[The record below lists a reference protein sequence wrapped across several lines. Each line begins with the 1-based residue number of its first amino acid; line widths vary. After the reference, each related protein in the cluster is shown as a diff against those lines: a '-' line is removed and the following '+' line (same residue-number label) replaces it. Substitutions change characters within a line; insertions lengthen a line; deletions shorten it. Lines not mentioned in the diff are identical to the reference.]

1 MRRSGKVEIKYIENS
16 TSRQVTY
23 SKRKSGILKKA
34 RELTILC
41 NAQVCLIMFS
51 NTGKHYEYVSPST
64 TMKNFLDRY
73 QRETKINLWEAQ
85 YEDYVMTSQI
95 QTTKKHVRC
104 LEEARKRLL
113 RSVYAQ
119 KQEQEFFNAVPA
131 NNEQDQQP
139 DYGSATTSM
148 ARPAIDGGGGNC
160 ESSKMTFQQ
169 LQPSHT
175 NLYDEAG
182 GALIQSILCSSTLS
196 TIK

>member
-1 MRRSGKVEIKYIENS
+1 MGRAKLEIKYIESSSN
-16 TSRQVTY
+16 RQVTY
-23 SKRKSGILKKA
+23 SKRRSGLMKKA
-34 RELTILC
+34 NELTILC
-41 NAQVCLIMFS
+41 DAKVCLIMFS
-51 NTGKHYEYVSPST
+51 NTGKLHEYVSPST
-64 TMKNFLDRY
+64 TLKEIFGRY
-73 QRETKINLWEAQ
+73 QRETCIDLWEAE
-85 YEDYVMTSQI
+85 YE
-95 QTTKKHVRC
+95 VRC

-160 ESSKMTFQQ
+160 ESSKMMFQQ

-182 GALIQSILCSSTLS
+182 GAWCLVDIN
-196 TIK
+196 